1 MTPFATLQHASTARA
16 QRADRV
22 CEHGYHDCETCQ
34 ARREHVYGLIQKM
47 RNAQPN
53 LAPLICDADTDGPTQ
68 YMMHVTMHGH
78 AEASF
83 TMSEAE
89 LEGLDE
95 NCLTTRWLRLAELAL
110 IEVSTDY
117 GRASATRSLAVAE
130 YNRKLRA
137 ERAATTQVRTRAPVD
152 D

>member
-1 MTPFATLQHASTARA
+1 MNPFETPYASIARA

-47 RNAQPN
+47 RDAWPN
-53 LAPLICDADTDGPTQ
+53 LDPLICDADTYGTQ
-68 YMMHVTMHGH
+68 YMMRVTMYGH
-78 AEASF
+78 ADASF